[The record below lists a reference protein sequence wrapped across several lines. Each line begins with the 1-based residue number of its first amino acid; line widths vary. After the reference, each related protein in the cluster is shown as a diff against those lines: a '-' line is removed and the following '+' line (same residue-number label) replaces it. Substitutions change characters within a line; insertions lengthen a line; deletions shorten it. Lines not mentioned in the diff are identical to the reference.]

1 MLTPLD
7 IETVEFKKVALGYS
21 TDEVNSFLDKVILD
35 FELLYKENAKLSDKV
50 SVLEEG
56 LEYYKKLEETLKN
69 SIVLAEKTAADAKY
83 SANQTSE
90 QIIKEA
96 QLKATEILQDSNKK
110 LYQLEYETL
119 RMKSKYDSIRAKIRL
134 LLKTEMDILE
144 SSEAEFEKNLPPED
158 DPSAFEKI
166 EEIDKPDNL

>member
-7 IETVEFKKVALGYS
+7 IETAEFKKVALGYS
-21 TDEVNSFLDKVILD
+21 TDEVNSFLDKVIVD
-35 FELLYKENAKLSDKV
+35 FELLYKENAKLTDRIV
-50 SVLEEG
+50 VLEEG
-56 LEYYKKLEETLKN
+56 LEYYKKMEETLKN

-83 SANQTSE
+83 NANQTSD

-110 LYQLEYETL
+110 LYQLEYEVL

-134 LLKTEMDILE
+134 LLKTELDILDN
-144 SSEAEFEKNLPPED
+144 SETEFEKNLPPAD
-158 DPSAFEKI
+158 DPSVY
-166 EEIDKPDNL
+166 EEIDEFDEAENL